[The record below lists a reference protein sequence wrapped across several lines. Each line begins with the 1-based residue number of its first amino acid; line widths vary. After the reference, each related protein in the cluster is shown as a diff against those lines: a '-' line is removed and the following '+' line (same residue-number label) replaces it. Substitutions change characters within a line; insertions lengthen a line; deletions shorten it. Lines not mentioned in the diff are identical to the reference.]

1 MDKIKFT
8 GIMPALITPVTSQ
21 GKINAETVKKLMDAY
36 YADGVDGFYIVGGTG
51 EGVLL
56 NSAQRREMAEI
67 VAANNNNRGK
77 IIVHTGAIDS
87 REVIELT
94 KHASTLGVDG
104 ISSVPPSF
112 YFSYNMDQTVDF
124 YREMAD
130 NTDLPIIV
138 YANAQ
143 CGAGI
148 NINLMMEKL
157 LSIPNICG
165 AKDTRSN
172 YYAMWKLKELNGGNI
187 NIINGPDE
195 CLLCGLVSG
204 ADAGIG
210 ATYGV
215 MADRFVSLYRKFRA
229 GDIDGARKEQSGIN
243 QIIQVLLKYAG
254 SNIVTS
260 LKAAL
265 QLQGFDAG
273 NALWPASPLDAAAMK
288 ALKNDLKAVGCKVL

>member
-1 MDKIKFT
+1 
-8 GIMPALITPVTSQ
+8 
-21 GKINAETVKKLMDAY
+21 
-36 YADGVDGFYIVGGTG
+36 
-51 EGVLL
+51 
-56 NSAQRREMAEI
+56 
-67 VAANNNNRGK
+67 
-77 IIVHTGAIDS
+77 
-87 REVIELT
+87 
-94 KHASTLGVDG
+94 
-104 ISSVPPSF
+104 
-112 YFSYNMDQTVDF
+112 MDQTVDF